1 MGRKHHP
8 LSAQHIKAARS
19 PAEST
24 ASKRVRAEIYIVVL
38 NEVDV
43 QSSFDKPATI
53 PRLEEKT
60 HDGRFRPLS
69 LTALISVARIPQG
82 LLSFKRDIRLGPAG
96 ADARYRTFLLKIH

>member
-53 PRLEEKT
+53 PRLEEKPY
-60 HDGRFRPLS
+60 DGRFRPLS
-69 LTALISVARIPQG
+69 LTAVISVARIPKG
-82 LLSFKRDIRLGPAG
+82 CSPSNATSALDPLG
-96 ADARYRTFLLKIH
+96 RTLGTVPSY